1 MKPVLLI
8 PMLGKGERFINSG
21 INIPKQLVKINNF
34 TMIEVSMG
42 CINLSDFNLIFI
54 VRKNHIDDFKIDKF
68 LIDKF
73 GEDIKIISH
82 DKETE
87 GTVST
92 CLLAENYLDKNP
104 LLITTLDVFF
114 EPKININNFNKSVD
128 GTIIVFKSDN
138 PTYSFSKINTDGLV
152 VETAEKNPISDLAS
166 VGLYYFKSGL
176 DFVKYSKEMISKN
189 IRTKNEFYI
198 CPMYNLLINDNK
210 KIDTLMVDVC
220 HPLGTPNEIDAY
232 LKNN

>member
-8 PMLGKGERFINSG
+8 PMLGKGKRFLDSG
-21 INIPKQLVKINNF
+21 VNIPKQLVKINNL

-54 VRKNHIDDFKIDKF
+54 VRKNHVDEFKIDEF

-73 GEDIKIISH
+73 GRDIKIISH
-82 DKETE
+82 NEDTD
-87 GTVST
+87 GTVNT
-92 CLLAENYLDKNP
+92 CLLAENYLDTNP

-114 EPKININNFNKSVD
+114 EPKIHEIDFDKTID
-128 GTIIVFKSDN
+128 GSIIVFKSDN
-138 PTYSFSKINTDGLV
+138 PSYSFSKIDDDGMV
-152 VETAEKNPISDLAS
+152 TETAEKNPISNLAS

-189 IRTKNEFYI
+189 IRTNNEFYI
-198 CPMYNLLINDNK
+198 CPLYNLLIDDGK
-210 KIDTLMVDVC
+210 KINTIMVDVC
-220 HPLGTPNEIDAY
+220 HPLGTPDEIDLY
-232 LKNN
+232 LNNN